1 MQERERKNRLCYCLS
16 ESETCFSWW
25 RFIDKLC
32 TWNNANY
39 SPIFNE
45 CLCRPIE
52 SIGIVL
58 LNVKWFNYFKWKLN
72 YILLRNTIFRNTIN
86 WSQSRSFSSLAQIL
100 RHTILTLDKHTKNCW
115 KRCKSSK
122 VFLTVKIKNIEL
134 ALSSI
139 RCWRS
144 VRLGGSF
151 SFARN
156 HFKYNLRTIKVLL
169 EKIKLHNR
177 LKNIYPMKLMLWN
190 VYRMVSI
197 QTVHSI
203 CLLID
208 CDEIC
213 WGYTVFLTL

>member
-1 MQERERKNRLCYCLS
+1 MK
-16 ESETCFSWW
+16 
-25 RFIDKLC
+25 IKL
-32 TWNNANY
+32 Y
-39 SPIFNE
+39 SLKIF
-45 CLCRPIE
+45 
-52 SIGIVL
+52 
-58 LNVKWFNYFKWKLN
+58 
-72 YILLRNTIFRNTIN
+72 IFRNTIN

-122 VFLTVKIKNIEL
+122 VFLTVKIKNIGL

-139 RCWRS
+139 RYWRS

-208 CDEIC
+208 CDEIR
-213 WGYTVFLTL
+213 WGYTVSLTL